1 MCRSPTEQHFIRGG
15 QTTKILGA
23 ARFQPG
29 TAGCEAQKLPL
40 CCAAPFKI
48 GKNSFVMLPRNL
60 RKYVWIFCLC
70 MQRDRFLLTVNVP
83 ILMELNPNRL
93 IFF

>member
-1 MCRSPTEQHFIRGG
+1 MCRSPTEQHFILGG

-48 GKNSFVMLPRNL
+48 GSFVMLPRNL

-70 MQRDRFLLTVNVP
+70 MQRDRFLLTVTVP